1 MNWFMFAIA
10 TAPLW
15 LSALSIAAVIF
26 AARRGWL

>member
-15 LSALSIAAVIF
+15 ILALSVVGVIVAAK
-26 AARRGWL
+26 AGWL